1 MTEPKGTK
9 APLCHKPQLIN
20 NNIECLRIN
29 FKTKRYHKKR
39 RKREKHQSF
48 DVRNMIN
55 QALLN

>member
-1 MTEPKGTK
+1 MAEPKNTK
-9 APLCHKPQLIN
+9 APLRHKPQLIN
-20 NNIECLRIN
+20 NNIECLPIN
-29 FKTKRYHKKR
+29 LITKRYHKKG